1 MPFQLVLKKVTLKLD
16 KISLTI
22 TITFI
27 LLATFTSGYLV
38 SWLLNKYQLKSL
50 LGKEKVSIQKPKSSQ
65 KTVTKT
71 KLKSKKG

>member
-27 LLATFTSGYLV
+27 LLATFTSGYLA
-38 SWLLNKYQLKSL
+38 SWLLNKYQLKSH
-50 LGKEKVSIQKPKSSQ
+50 LGKEKVSIQKPKTYQ
-65 KTVTKT
+65 KAVTKT

>member
-1 MPFQLVLKKVTLKLD
+1 MPFQSILKKVTLKLD
-16 KISLTI
+16 KTSLTI

-27 LLATFTSGYLV
+27 LLATFALGYLA
-38 SWLLNKYQLKSL
+38 SWLVHKYQLKRI
-50 LGKEKVSIQKPKSSQ
+50 LGREKVSIQNPKTSQ